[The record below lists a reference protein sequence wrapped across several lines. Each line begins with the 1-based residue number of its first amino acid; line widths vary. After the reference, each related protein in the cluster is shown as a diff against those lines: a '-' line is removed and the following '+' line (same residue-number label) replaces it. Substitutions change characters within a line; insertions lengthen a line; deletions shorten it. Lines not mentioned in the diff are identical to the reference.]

1 MDKTS
6 ELNQSVSG
14 RGVSSG
20 NSSDVLTTIIEC
32 FFFSGLLV
40 FLACMSVFEFP
51 VQILTGTIFAAVGA
65 SLFFQHA
72 RGQAVLWNM
81 RNFILLGVL
90 FWVLLDP
97 LQMREGI
104 DEFSYDVIV
113 ETLLYVVIF
122 MVTVSLGYLFPPSRK
137 VVRVFSGIYEARG
150 DRRVFWTVVLV
161 YLISI
166 VPILYYSEGSLD
178 SFLKIFLAGYSW
190 DVGVGW
196 RRGALGTG
204 RDFLISLSQ
213 FFLIAAPFLA
223 IWALKRVPLSQWKK
237 VVLVFILVSVSITMF
252 FSGARR
258 LFAFIVIGL
267 SIYIYTAMTRRNK
280 RRWWIIF
287 LLVPFMLLWLM
298 QIQVQF
304 RGVGFYDI
312 DLRSVEKRLGYMH
325 RDNNFYWL
333 ATAVDVMPEQFS
345 FTREWPFLNFFIHP
359 IPRFLWPGKP
369 ASEGYPFIKWDQAG
383 ATLSSSVIGDF
394 YVAQGL
400 LGVIIA
406 GLFYGWAARNWNQ
419 LVRLSYAGDIH
430 SLIYYMG
437 GILLFFIGI
446 RGIGEIVTLWYTV
459 VLVTFVAYI
468 WGKKLRPKN
477 I

>member
-1 MDKTS
+1 VDKTS

-20 NSSDVLTTIIEC
+20 NSGDVPTSVMEC
-32 FFFSGLLV
+32 FFFLGLLLFV
-40 FLACMSVFEFP
+40 ACTSVFEIP
-51 VQILTGTIFAAVGA
+51 VQILTGTIFATVGA
-65 SLFFQHA
+65 SLFLQHA

-122 MVTVSLGYLFPPSRK
+122 MVTVSVGYLFPPSRK
-137 VVRVFSGIYEARG
+137 VVRVFSRIYEPRS

-161 YLISI
+161 YLIGI
-166 VPILYYSEGSLD
+166 VPILYYSGGSLD

-190 DVGVGW
+190 DVDVGW

-204 RDFLISLSQ
+204 RDFLIALSQ

-223 IWALKRVPLSQWKK
+223 TWALKRVRLSQWEK
-237 VVLVFILVSVSITMF
+237 VVLLFMVVSVSSTFF

-267 SIYIYTAMTRRNK
+267 SIYIYTAISRINK
-280 RRWWIIF
+280 RRWRIIF

-298 QIQVQF
+298 QIQLQY
-304 RGVGFYDI
+304 RAVGFQHI
-312 DLRSVEKRLGYMH
+312 DLSNVETRLGHLH
-325 RDNNFYWL
+325 RDNNFYWML
-333 ATAVDVMPEQFS
+333 MAVDLMPEHYA
-345 FTREWPFLNFFIHP
+345 FTRTLPFLDFFIHP

-369 ASEGYPFIKWDQAG
+369 ASEGYPFIRWEQAG

-419 LVRLSYAGDIH
+419 LVRLSYGGNIH

-446 RGIGEIVTLWYTV
+446 RGIGEIVTQWYTV
-459 VLVTFVAYI
+459 VLVTFIAYV
-468 WGKKLRPKN
+468 WGKRHSLKN